1 MSVPPLVLR
10 AQEAAQALG
19 IEASCRDVDGLLLH
33 VLAARRGIERA
44 AEIGTGAG
52 VGAAWIAS
60 ALAPGDVLSTAEL
73 SPERAAAARMLFSD
87 DPDVHVLE
95 GDWRSVLPPEA
106 PFDLVFVDAGDARDD
121 PDAVL
126 GLAAPGATIV
136 LDDFTDG
143 HSMPDARR
151 AGWLRHRRL
160 AAVEVGTGGDARAIV
175 ATVRR

>member
-10 AQEAAQALG
+10 AKVAARALG
-19 IEASCRDVDGLLLH
+19 IEASCRDDDGLLLH
-33 VLAARRGIERA
+33 VLAARRGVERV

-60 ALAPGDVLSTAEL
+60 ALAPGAVLSTAEL
-73 SPERAAAARMLFSD
+73 SPERSAAARMLFSD

-95 GDWRSVLPPEA
+95 GDWRSVLPPQA
-106 PFDLVFVDAGDARDD
+106 PFDLIFVDAGDAKDD
-121 PDAVL
+121 PDTVV
-126 GLAAPGATIV
+126 GLASPGATIV
-136 LDDFTDG
+136 LDDFTG
-143 HSMPDARR
+143 SRPGPDARR

-160 AAVEVGTGGDARAIV
+160 AAVEVGTGGEARVIV